1 MICPESTSTARGILT
16 CPPRNAPLTHSSP
29 FLVATLLIHVTLSR
43 LAARVIPTARPISH
57 PPTRA
62 RRDALFT
69 QASTVSSCAFRGG
82 RGRLI
87 FHCAHRDQQFL
98 SCSVLRARRTVCLL
112 PQIIL
117 RPRVARARK
126 IIRPHP
132 LLCSAN
138 KKGTWPS
145 VSRACIARL
154 ASNPYL
160 FHPSRLAGRSSLRLR
175 ASNEGLPRPRV
186 PRAQRSPLRP
196 APPLLPSRH
205 VISLLN
211 QTPHDCI
218 GVGRVRLQRLIGATY

>member
-1 MICPESTSTARGILT
+1 MAGWKGEASRARIERYKCSLQACSFLSKGWGLTDLPLRASNEDSPYRARSASKKNGLT
-16 CPPRNAPLTHSSP
+16 CSLHI
-29 FLVATLLIHVTLSR
+29 L
-43 LAARVIPTARPISH
+43 
-57 PPTRA
+57 
-62 RRDALFT
+62 
-69 QASTVSSCAFRGG
+69 
-82 RGRLI
+82 
-87 FHCAHRDQQFL
+87 
-98 SCSVLRARRTVCLL
+98 
-112 PQIIL
+112 L
-117 RPRVARARK
+117 RPRVARAQK
-126 IIRPHP
+126 IIRLHP
-132 LLCSAN
+132 LLCSAS

-145 VSRACIARL
+145 VSRTYIARL

-160 FHPSRLAGRSSLRLR
+160 FHPSRLAGRSSIRLR